1 MTNTVGLSRFVRLW
15 LLAIAMMPAFA
26 EAQHVGDVIM
36 KHGEI
41 DDDLYLAG
49 GQVDLYATV
58 DGDVV
63 VAGGE
68 LNLEGDINA
77 DVMAAGGV
85 VTLHSVVADDAR
97 LAGGHVRVKG
107 KIGDDLIAAGGRIY
121 LSPGARVGGRAW
133 LSGGEIRIDGH
144 VVDELRAAAGR
155 VVITGKVDGNVELR
169 AEHIMIEESAE
180 INGNLHYKSPRE
192 ADIAAG
198 VRIDGEVVHTPVE
211 VDFKP
216 VIAQLVFAGLVVL
229 ISIIL
234 TAVVLYLLFPE
245 FSQRVS
251 QSLQGQLWL
260 SLGIGLAVFAAV
272 PLLAVIL
279 LSTFVGL
286 WLALILMV
294 IYVVVLLAGDIC
306 GALFIANT
314 GLKRMGRTEVSRA
327 KRATAL
333 ALTLFGLALISLVPL
348 VGGLI
353 NWLVLLAGIGAL
365 SRQLY
370 SQYNA

>member
-1 MTNTVGLSRFVRLW
+1 LTNTVGLIRLVRLW
-15 LLAIAMMPAFA
+15 MLVIAMIPGVSQ
-26 EAQHVGDVIM
+26 AQHIGEVLM

-58 DGDVV
+58 NGDVV

-68 LNLEGDINA
+68 LNLEGEINA

-85 VTLHSVVADDAR
+85 VTLLSEVADDAR
-97 LAGGHVRVKG
+97 VAGGHVRIKG
-107 KIGDDLIAAGGRIY
+107 KVGDDLVAAGGRIH
-121 LSPGARVGGRAW
+121 LSPVARVGGRAW

-155 VVITGKVDGNVELR
+155 IIITGKVDGNVELR
-169 AEHIMIEESAE
+169 AEHISISESAE
-180 INGNLHYKSPRE
+180 INGNLHYKSPHE
-192 ADIAAG
+192 AEIASGA
-198 VRIDGEVVHTPVE
+198 RIDGEVVHTPVD

-216 VIAQLVFAGLVVL
+216 VVAQFVFAGLIAL
-229 ISIIL
+229 ISIII
-234 TAVVLYLLFPE
+234 TAVVLYLLFPD

-251 QSLQGQLWL
+251 QSLQAQLWL

-272 PLLAVIL
+272 PMLAVIL

-286 WLALILMV
+286 WLGLLLLV
-294 IYVVVLLAGDIC
+294 GYLVVLLIGYIC
-306 GALFIANT
+306 AALFIANA
-314 GLKRMGRTEVSRA
+314 GLEKMGRTEVSRA

-348 VGGLI
+348 LGGLI

-370 SQYNA
+370 SQYSA